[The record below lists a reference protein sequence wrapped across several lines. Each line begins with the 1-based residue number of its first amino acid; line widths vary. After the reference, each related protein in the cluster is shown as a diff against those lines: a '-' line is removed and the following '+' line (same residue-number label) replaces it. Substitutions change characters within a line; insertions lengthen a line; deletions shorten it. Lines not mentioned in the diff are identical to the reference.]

1 MPTAHQ
7 KNFTMTA
14 AGLSWPQL
22 FGTLRVFIHKSPF
35 SKSKKKVTSMKA
47 NPALKMPVQYFRDA
61 QEFYHFCK
69 RKVQVTYQISW
80 IWSSSIV
87 FSESGPSPD
96 LKNENLRLFI
106 TLMLQ
111 QAQEV
116 IVIKSIRDGMS
127 AKEGFDNNI

>member
-22 FGTLRVFIHKSPF
+22 FGTLQVFIHKSPF
-35 SKSKKKVTSMKA
+35 SKSKKKVISMKA

-69 RKVQVTYQISW
+69 RRVQVKYQINRISL
-80 IWSSSIV
+80 SAIV

-127 AKEGFDNNI
+127 AKEGFDNII

>member
-1 MPTAHQ
+1 
-7 KNFTMTA
+7 
-14 AGLSWPQL
+14 
-22 FGTLRVFIHKSPF
+22 
-35 SKSKKKVTSMKA
+35 MKA

-69 RKVQVTYQISW
+69 RRVQVKYQINRISL
-80 IWSSSIV
+80 SAIV

-127 AKEGFDNNI
+127 AKEGFDNIIKNISIGIA